1 MAVARRLVSTIAPL
15 SLTLSLGCGGS
26 GDDGSRGSFAVESF
40 SADGLTGVERNRPLV
55 VTFTA
60 PVDPASVSAA
70 GFLVRRDGESFPVR
84 AVVEENVVTLHP
96 AVLAG
101 DRNDFVPPNDPPPN
115 GLGFPEKARLD
126 LEIAGSGALAVRDLR
141 GRELGATFR
150 EPFATGS
157 GFVPEEPA
165 VAPVLAALP
174 VFNQVPRNETS
185 GSDLDPRDPET
196 APEFDPRDLRVSLS
210 FSEPMEA
217 SAFDP
222 FGSFTVTNMTPGF
235 RDFGRE
241 IPGSIVAD
249 GEARVFTFVPMIPLG
264 DDPDSAEP
272 LLFRIRLE
280 ERLAADP
287 NATRR
292 LRDLAGNA
300 LEGNPD
306 VDGGAGPLR
315 EPIDFWFKTGD
326 APGLPRY
333 GWFTETFDDAT
344 NEDLD
349 RVIDRRAIWGEDGL
363 LRGAPPVR
371 SVIEVAPPDS
381 LLPMPEPLTPAGN
394 RVQLLYY
401 SSDLGSI
408 GPSTLVSLEWGPR
421 GNALLAA
428 TYAGMTLS
436 IGHSDLGIFDIGLV
450 RDFASNFTRAPG
462 NPVRV
467 FQGDYTVPGGPS
479 ETYHPWPAFESVFEY
494 DGTSSLIVDLD
505 VPAGGAAF
513 QSFRAISGL
522 AGRARRILGPP
533 GATTAT
539 FPPAGVS
546 PNTVYQHRFTFVA
559 RRSLAVSRLVDTG
572 AADPLYL
579 EPLVRL
585 GPAVPA
591 TSHRVSFEAENAITG
606 AEIPNGLRLG
616 PFDEI
621 ASIAGIRFFS
631 FQIELTGDLESSAV
645 PLVESLTVAWEIR

>member
-15 SLTLSLGCGGS
+15 SLTLALGCGGS

-84 AVVEENVVTLHP
+84 AVVEANVVTLHP

-150 EPFATGS
+150 APFATGS
-157 GFVPEEPA
+157 GFAPEEPA

-174 VFNQVPRNETS
+174 AFNQVPRNETS

-196 APEFDPRDLRVSLS
+196 APEFDPRDLRVSLA

-241 IPGSIVAD
+241 IPGEIVAD

-280 ERLAADP
+280 ERLADDP

-292 LRDLAGNA
+292 LHDLAGNP

-306 VDGGAGPLR
+306 VDGRAGRLV
-315 EPIDFWFKTGD
+315 EPIDFYFRTVD
-326 APGLPRY
+326 APTLPRY
-333 GWFTETFDDAT
+333 GWFTETFDDGAF
-344 NEDLD
+344 EDRD
-349 RVIDRRAIWGEDGL
+349 RDIDRRAIWGEDGL

-371 SVIEVAPPDS
+371 SVIEVAPPDTGF
-381 LLPMPEPLTPAGN
+381 PMPEPLAPSGN
-394 RVQLLYY
+394 RVQLLYFKDG
-401 SSDLGSI
+401 DLSPI
-408 GPSTLVSLEWGPR
+408 GASTLVALEWGPR
-421 GNALLAA
+421 NNTLVAA
-428 TYAGMTLS
+428 TYAGMSLT
-436 IGHSDLGIFDIGLV
+436 IGHTDRTIFDFGLSTS
-450 RDFASNFTRAPG
+450 FALNFRSVPG
-462 NPVRV
+462 SPVRV
-467 FQGDYTVPGGPS
+467 FEGDYSVPGGPS
-479 ETYHPWPAFESVFEY
+479 GTYHPWPAFQNVFEY
-494 DGTSSLIVDLD
+494 DGVSNLVLDLD
-505 VPAGGAAF
+505 VPAGGAAS
-513 QSFRAISGL
+513 QSFRAYSPAAL
-522 AGRARRILGPP
+522 PRRRIVGPP
-533 GATTAT
+533 GATTAS
-539 FPPAGVS
+539 PPGRTPA
-546 PNTVYQHRFTFVA
+546 NTTYHHRFTFVA

-579 EPLVRL
+579 EPLVHL
-585 GPAVPA
+585 GPASPA
-591 TSHRVSFEAENAITG
+591 TSHRLTFEAENAFPG
-606 AEIPNGLRLG
+606 APIPDGLRLG
-616 PFDEI
+616 PFDDV
-621 ASIAGIRFFS
+621 ASIEGIRFFS
-631 FQIELTGDLESSAV
+631 FQLELTGDLESTAV